1 MTAEHDAS
9 LTLPDGRTLS
19 YATFGPAAG
28 PLVVVLDGPGSRG
41 LARAAAPAA
50 RELGIRL
57 VAPDRPGWF
66 ASTPAPDR
74 AIGDWPADH
83 AALLDA
89 LGAEPAGLLAQSGG
103 TPYALAVAAALPERT
118 TALAFCNACGPLS
131 DPENLADAG
140 KQLRSGAKLARRA
153 PWLLKLALKA
163 GARSVRKNPEKA
175 ARKVI
180 TDDMPTGDRAILDD
194 PALWA
199 LHVQATGEIL
209 GRPEAVAQEIG
220 LLSRPWGVDLAAV
233 DVPVRFWSGELDAVH
248 PTPHS
253 RRLAAAIGGAPA
265 VEVVPGAA
273 VFGMLAIYPDALRFA
288 SQAGS
293 KATGIGSAVPA

>member
-1 MTAEHDAS
+1 MTAERDSS
-9 LTLPDGRTLS
+9 LSLPDGRTLS
-19 YATFGPAAG
+19 YATYGPAAG
-28 PLVVVLDGPGSRG
+28 PVVVVLDGPGSRG

-50 RELGIRL
+50 RSLGVRL

-66 ASTPAPDR
+66 GSTPAPGR
-74 AIGDWPADH
+74 AIAGWPADH

-89 LGAEPAGLLAQSGG
+89 LGADRAGLLAQSGG
-103 TPYALAVAAALPERT
+103 TPYALAVASAIPERT

-131 DPENLADAG
+131 EPENLADAG
-140 KQLRSGAKLARRA
+140 RQLRSGAKLSRRA
-153 PWLLKLALKA
+153 PWLLRLGLRAS
-163 GARSVRKNPEKA
+163 ARSVRRNPEKA

-180 TDDMPTGDRAILDD
+180 TDDLPTGDRAILDD
-194 PALWA
+194 PALRA

-209 GRPEAVAQEIG
+209 GRPDALAQEIG
-220 LLSRPWGVDLAAV
+220 LLSRPWGINLASV
-233 DVPVRFWSGELDAVH
+233 KVPVRFWSGELDAVH

-253 RRLAAAIGGAPA
+253 RRLAAAIGAGAP

-273 VFGMLAIYPDALRFA
+273 VFGMLAIYPEALRFA

-293 KATGIGSAVPA
+293 NAVGSESRIPA